1 MYISGMKEVG
11 VDKRKGAKLRLQGGN
26 VDNGCVRMAARACR
40 HLLLGAIPQLAPDHS
55 FPPHPEVSK
64 LVAHGQHNTH
74 DDIFSSGLTPTL
86 ISLAPKLPSSPSLLG
101 SFL

>member
-1 MYISGMKEVG
+1 MVVCGWRPG
-11 VDKRKGAKLRLQGGN
+11 R
-26 VDNGCVRMAARACR
+26 AATCCLAQSRNWR
-40 HLLLGAIPQLAPDHS
+40 RTIPFELD
-55 FPPHPEVSK
+55 PPHPEVSK